1 MQDSVSLD
9 KLSLDSDRL
18 RNYNY
23 DYQKEIYIY
32 DLANVVV
39 PLFPDNPPSALCEC
53 HPPLLLSA
61 YSCSYS
67 RGPLSLCWVLRNIRC
82 LVKISFGQYPVGE
95 MSSEDHSHRMW
106 LPLPLLE
113 LGALGIIFRSLS
125 NHGLSRSYSL
135 SSGSRHSSSASLK
148 ISVCVSKAS
157 RYGSCKQIATL
168 NSPVLCAH
176 LALLARCVSLLI
188 PAIVFCGFPS
198 YIMEFL

>member
-1 MQDSVSLD
+1 MTRECCTVRAYRVFGMTSLLERSICSTWVCCSLKVSYKYMQDSVSLD

-18 RNYNY
+18 KNYNY
-23 DYQKEIYIY
+23 DYQKEIYIG
-32 DLANVVV
+32 DLTKVVV

-53 HPPLLLSA
+53 QPPLLLSA

-113 LGALGIIFRSLS
+113 LGALGIVFLSLS
-125 NHGLSRSYSL
+125 KRGLERSYSL
-135 SSGSRHSSSASLK
+135 SSRSRQGS
-148 ISVCVSKAS
+148 
-157 RYGSCKQIATL
+157 
-168 NSPVLCAH
+168 
-176 LALLARCVSLLI
+176 
-188 PAIVFCGFPS
+188 
-198 YIMEFL
+198 